1 MTKEEAKKRIEEL
14 RREINHHNYLYYV
27 LNRPEISDAE
37 YDRLMDELISL
48 ESQFPDLITPDSP
61 TQKVGAPP
69 KEEFGK
75 ITHLAPMLSLDSC
88 LDEKEVVDFD
98 RRVKRELGID
108 NIEYVAEP
116 KFDGLSVELVYEKGV
131 FVRGSTR
138 GDGMVG
144 EDVTD
149 NLKTVRPVPLRLRE
163 GKVKIPDLLAVRGE
177 VVMKIKD
184 FEKLNEEM
192 IKRGEPPFANPRNAA
207 SGSLRQLDSKITA
220 ERKLDIFFY
229 DILAIEGVKLNSQWE
244 VLNTLPE
251 WGLKVSSDIKKCKN
265 IEEVYKYHHEM
276 EAKRETLD
284 FEIDGIVVK
293 VNQFEYQSRLG
304 IKTRSPRWA
313 VAYKFKP
320 KEEVTRIKDIVV
332 QVGRTGILTPVAIL
346 EPVRIGGVTVTR
358 ATLHNQDEIDRKDIR
373 IGDKV
378 VVIRAGDVI
387 PEIKARVHVEGE
399 KRREKYHLPDKC
411 PVCGAEVVREGAYY
425 RCTGGLSCTA
435 QLKESLRHFAS
446 KGAMN
451 IEGLGKK
458 LVDKFVEED
467 IIRSPVDLYHLK
479 KEQIAKLEGMGDK
492 SAQNLLDSIEKSKE
506 IELARF
512 IYALGIPLVGEHLAR
527 VLAQHYKSLEKLA
540 SATEEELMQ
549 IKEIGPESAHSIV
562 KFFRQEGNKKVIE
575 GLLKAGIKFKEI
587 KKEKPSKIA
596 GLKFVFTGKLESFS
610 REEAKRIVEEL
621 GGIASSSVSRETDY
635 LVMGEE
641 PGSKLEKAKKLGIK
655 VITEKEFKELIGK

>member
-1 MTKEEAKKRIEEL
+1 MTKEEARKKIEEL
-14 RREINHHNYLYYV
+14 RKEINHHNYLYYV

-37 YDRLMDELISL
+37 YDRLMAELISL

-88 LDEKEVVDFD
+88 LDEKEVEDFD
-98 RRVKRELGID
+98 RRVKRELGIED
-108 NIEYVAEP
+108 VEYIVEP
-116 KFDGLSVELVYEKGV
+116 KFDGLSVELVYEKGI

-138 GDGMVG
+138 GDGQVG

-149 NLKTVRPVPLRLRE
+149 NLKTVRPVPLKLRE
-163 GKVKIPDLLAVRGE
+163 GKVKIPELLAVRAE

-192 IKRGEPPFANPRNAA
+192 IKKGEPPFANPRNAA
-207 SGSLRQLDSKITA
+207 SGSLRQLDPRITA

-229 DILAIEGVKLNSQWE
+229 DILAVEGIKLHSQWE

-251 WGLKVSSDIKKCKN
+251 WGLKVSSDIKKCRN
-265 IEEVYKYHHEM
+265 IEELYEYHHVM

-293 VNQFEYQSRLG
+293 VNQFEYQSHLG

-313 VAYKFKP
+313 VAYKFRP
-320 KEEVTRIKDIVV
+320 KEEVTRIKDIIA

-346 EPVRIGGVTVTR
+346 EPVKIGGVTVTR

-399 KRREKYHLPDKC
+399 KRKGKYHLPNKC
-411 PVCGAEVVREGAYY
+411 PICGAEVVREGAYY
-425 RCTGGLSCTA
+425 RCTGGLSCSA

-451 IEGLGKK
+451 IDGLGKK
-458 LVDKFVEED
+458 LVDKFVEEG
-467 IIRSPVDLYHLK
+467 IIQSPVDLYHLK
-479 KEQIAKLEGMGDK
+479 KEEIARLEGMGDK

-527 VLAQHYKSLEKLA
+527 VLVQHYQSLEKLGSA
-540 SATEEELMQ
+540 SEEELME
-549 IKEIGPESAHSIV
+549 IKEIGPESARSIV
-562 KFFRQEGNKKVIE
+562 RFFRQEGNKKVIE

-587 KKEKPSKIA
+587 KREKPPKFA

-610 REEAKRIVEEL
+610 REEAKKIVEEF
-621 GGIASSSVSRETDY
+621 GGIASSSISKETDY
-635 LVMGEE
+635 LVVGED
-641 PGSKLEKAKKLGIK
+641 PGSKLDKAKKLGVKI
-655 VITEKEFKELIGK
+655 ISEKEFKELIEK

>member
-1 MTKEEAKKRIEEL
+1 
-14 RREINHHNYLYYV
+14 
-27 LNRPEISDAE
+27 
-37 YDRLMDELISL
+37 
-48 ESQFPDLITPDSP
+48 
-61 TQKVGAPP
+61 
-69 KEEFGK
+69 
-75 ITHLAPMLSLDSC
+75 MLSLDSC
-88 LDEKEVVDFD
+88 LDEKEVEDFD
-98 RRVKRELGID
+98 RRVKRELGVD
-108 NIEYVAEP
+108 NVEYVVEP

-138 GDGMVG
+138 GDGLVG

-149 NLKTVRPVPLRLRE
+149 NLKTVRPVPLKLRE

-192 IKRGEPPFANPRNAA
+192 VRRGEPPFANPRNAA

-229 DILAIEGVKLNSQWE
+229 DILAVEGVKLNSQWE
-244 VLNTLPE
+244 VLSTLPE
-251 WGLKVSSDIKKCKN
+251 WGLKVSSDIRKCKN

-276 EAKRETLD
+276 EEKREALD

-320 KEEVTRIKDIVV
+320 KEEVTRIKDIIV

-346 EPVRIGGVTVTR
+346 EPVKIGGVTVTR
-358 ATLHNQDEIDRKDIR
+358 ATLHNQDEIDRKDVR

-399 KRREKYHLPDKC
+399 KRREKYHLPNKC
-411 PVCGAEVVREGAYY
+411 PVCGADVVREGAYY

-458 LVDKFVEED
+458 LVDKFVDEG
-467 IIRSPVDLYHLK
+467 IIRSPVDLYHLE

-549 IKEIGPESAHSIV
+549 IKEIGPESARSIV
-562 KFFRQEGNKKVIE
+562 RFFRQEGNRKVIE
-575 GLLKAGIKFKEI
+575 GLLKAGIRFKEI
-587 KKEKPSKIA
+587 KVEKPSKIA

-610 REEAKRIVEEL
+610 REEAKRMVEEL

-635 LVMGEE
+635 LVVGED

-655 VITEKEFKELIGK
+655 IITEKEFKELIGK

>member
-14 RREINHHNYLYYV
+14 RKQINHHNYLYYV

-37 YDRLMDELISL
+37 YDRLMAELISL

-61 TQKVGAPP
+61 TQKIGAPP

-75 ITHLAPMLSLDSC
+75 IDHLAPMLSLDSC
-88 LDEKEVVDFD
+88 LDEKEVEDFD
-98 RRVKRELGID
+98 RRVKRELGVD
-108 NIEYVAEP
+108 NVEYVVEP

-138 GDGMVG
+138 GDGLVG

-149 NLKTVRPVPLRLRE
+149 NLKTVRPVPLKLRE

-192 IKRGEPPFANPRNAA
+192 VRRGEPPFANPRNAA

-229 DILAIEGVKLNSQWE
+229 DILAVEGVKLNSQWE
-244 VLNTLPE
+244 VLSTLPE
-251 WGLKVSSDIKKCKN
+251 WGLKVSSDIRKCKN

-276 EAKRETLD
+276 EEKREALD

-320 KEEVTRIKDIVV
+320 KEEVTRIKDIIV

-346 EPVRIGGVTVTR
+346 EPVKIGGVTVTR
-358 ATLHNQDEIDRKDIR
+358 ATLHNQDEIDRKDVR

-399 KRREKYHLPDKC
+399 KRREKYHLPNKC
-411 PVCGAEVVREGAYY
+411 PVCGADVVREGAYY

-458 LVDKFVEED
+458 LVDKFVDEG
-467 IIRSPVDLYHLK
+467 IIRSPVDLYHLE

-549 IKEIGPESAHSIV
+549 IKEIGPESARSIV
-562 KFFRQEGNKKVIE
+562 RFFRQEGNRKVIE
-575 GLLKAGIKFKEI
+575 GLLKAGIRFKEI
-587 KKEKPSKIA
+587 KVEKPSKIA

-610 REEAKRIVEEL
+610 REEAKRMVEEL

-635 LVMGEE
+635 LVVGED

-655 VITEKEFKELIGK
+655 IITEKEFKELIGK

>member
-1 MTKEEAKKRIEEL
+1 
-14 RREINHHNYLYYV
+14 
-27 LNRPEISDAE
+27 
-37 YDRLMDELISL
+37 
-48 ESQFPDLITPDSP
+48 
-61 TQKVGAPP
+61 
-69 KEEFGK
+69 
-75 ITHLAPMLSLDSC
+75 
-88 LDEKEVVDFD
+88 
-98 RRVKRELGID
+98 KRELGVD
-108 NIEYVAEP
+108 NVEYVVEP

-138 GDGMVG
+138 GDGLVG

-149 NLKTVRPVPLRLRE
+149 NLKTVRPVPLKLRE

-192 IKRGEPPFANPRNAA
+192 VRRGEPPFANPRNAA

-229 DILAIEGVKLNSQWE
+229 DILAVEGVKLNSQWE
-244 VLNTLPE
+244 VLSTLPE
-251 WGLKVSSDIKKCKN
+251 WGLKVSSDIRKCKN

-276 EAKRETLD
+276 EEKREALD

-320 KEEVTRIKDIVV
+320 KEEVTRIKDIIV

-346 EPVRIGGVTVTR
+346 EPVKIGGVTVTR
-358 ATLHNQDEIDRKDIR
+358 ATLHNQDEIDRKDVR

-399 KRREKYHLPDKC
+399 KRREKYHLPNKC
-411 PVCGAEVVREGAYY
+411 PVCGADVVREGAYY

-458 LVDKFVEED
+458 LVDKFVDEG
-467 IIRSPVDLYHLK
+467 IIRSPVDLYHLE

-549 IKEIGPESAHSIV
+549 IKEIGPESARSIV
-562 KFFRQEGNKKVIE
+562 RFFRQEGNRKVIE
-575 GLLKAGIKFKEI
+575 GLLKAGIRFKEI
-587 KKEKPSKIA
+587 KVEKPSKIA

-610 REEAKRIVEEL
+610 REEAKRMVEEL

-635 LVMGEE
+635 LVVGED

-655 VITEKEFKELIGK
+655 IITEKEFKELIGK

>member
-229 DILAIEGVKLNSQWE
+229 DILAIEGVKLNSQWG

-458 LVDKFVEED
+458 LVDKFVEEG

-506 IELARF
+506 IELSRF

-527 VLAQHYKSLEKLA
+527 VLAQHY
-540 SATEEELMQ
+540 
-549 IKEIGPESAHSIV
+549 
-562 KFFRQEGNKKVIE
+562 NC
-575 GLLKAGIKFKEI
+575 LLYTS
-587 KKEKPSKIA
+587 PSP
-596 GLKFVFTGKLESFS
+596 
-610 REEAKRIVEEL
+610 R
-621 GGIASSSVSRETDY
+621 D
-635 LVMGEE
+635 
-641 PGSKLEKAKKLGIK
+641 
-655 VITEKEFKELIGK
+655 